1 MSKNDSSDRSLSWLG
16 RLRRHPI
23 FPLLLLIPITQ
34 IVRDHYPISHYPM
47 YSRPNYEESVFFF
60 VGDTD
65 QKPVP
70 VKLESGISVSQVG
83 KKYRFHKLE
92 LIQKEEKKG
101 RLFGQ
106 LTPEDI
112 SEIESTAGIK
122 TLKFIREQSLKRRR
136 ESDLT
141 DELRLVEVRL
151 FFNGEKFEEKNQ
163 ILATLAPSS

>member
-122 TLKFIREQSLKRRR
+122 SPREREPAGRAAALRTLVIAPNAKERSSKPRNVPPATRSREKSCKP
-136 ESDLT
+136 
-141 DELRLVEVRL
+141 
-151 FFNGEKFEEKNQ
+151 G
-163 ILATLAPSS
+163 